1 MINFQSINKAMKTLI
16 IFLAAASLFATPIV
30 LPKFSIKYS
39 QIFAERTIVLTEELT
54 LAESWALPNKKGF
67 IRFENE
73 Y

>member
-1 MINFQSINKAMKTLI
+1 MKTLLLTLLATTL
-16 IFLAAASLFATPIV
+16 LAAPII

-39 QIFAERTIVLTEELT
+39 QIFAERTIVLTEQLT

-67 IRFENE
+67 IRFEDE